1 MHACRRKRSDGG
13 RFVTKPD
20 DPAHGS
26 IMVNS
31 PSNIELANQ
40 GRTEG

>member
-20 DPAHGS
+20 DPRGS
-26 IMVNS
+26 MIAPDS
-31 PSNIELANQ
+31 SNIELANQ
-40 GRTEG
+40 SRTEG